1 MLIVK
6 VVLDNQSW
14 LFEAVERITVHDCA
28 WIAKDMDTD
37 YRLIQFEQ
45 ESQGTIP
52 LDVGVKEMYGRLVTW
67 RESDGGEKVLLTNV
81 SVHIM
86 NEQGKTIESYWI
98 TKHCS

>member
-14 LFEAVERITVHDCA
+14 LFEAVGRITVHNCA
-28 WIAKDMDTD
+28 WIDKDMDTD
-37 YRLIQFEQ
+37 CRLIQFEH
-45 ESQGTIP
+45 EEERITDNGM
-52 LDVGVKEMYGRLVTW
+52 KEIYGRLVTW

-81 SVHIM
+81 PVHIM